1 MPFVR
6 NIRLAVRNRTDC
18 KFGYQISLPSQFFVV
33 SLRRTLKHYLK
44 MTIVSTRDFR
54 ANQTKFL
61 EMALRGEHVV
71 LKSRRG
77 SVRLMPVEEE
87 EEPKRDVT
95 AEICQGM
102 KDWKEYLETGK
113 SDKFRPLDEFLDELR
128 DSESS
133 RV

>member
-1 MPFVR
+1 
-6 NIRLAVRNRTDC
+6 
-18 KFGYQISLPSQFFVV
+18 
-33 SLRRTLKHYLK
+33 
-44 MTIVSTRDFR
+44 MTIVTTRDFR

-61 EMALRGEHVV
+61 DMALRGEHVV

-77 SVRLMPVEEE
+77 SVRLTPVEDEDEE

-95 AEICQGM
+95 AEICQAM

-128 DSESS
+128 YSESS
-133 RV
+133 GV

>member
-1 MPFVR
+1 
-6 NIRLAVRNRTDC
+6 
-18 KFGYQISLPSQFFVV
+18 
-33 SLRRTLKHYLK
+33 

-61 EMALRGEHVV
+61 DMALRGEHVV

-77 SVRLMPVEEE
+77 SVRLMPIEEE

-102 KDWKEYLETGK
+102 KDWKEYLETGQ
-113 SDKFRPLDEFLDELR
+113 SDKLVTWEEMMDELR
-128 DSESS
+128 EMKDA
-133 RV
+133 

>member
-1 MPFVR
+1 
-6 NIRLAVRNRTDC
+6 
-18 KFGYQISLPSQFFVV
+18 
-33 SLRRTLKHYLK
+33 

-61 EMALRGEHVV
+61 DMVLRGEHVV

-77 SVRLMPVEEE
+77 SVRLMPVEDEK

-95 AEICQGM
+95 AEICQAM

-113 SDKFRPLDEFLDELR
+113 SDKFRPARELIDELR
-128 DSESS
+128 NL
-133 RV
+133 

>member
-1 MPFVR
+1 
-6 NIRLAVRNRTDC
+6 
-18 KFGYQISLPSQFFVV
+18 
-33 SLRRTLKHYLK
+33 
-44 MTIVSTRDFR
+44 MTIVTTRDFR

-61 EMALRGEHVV
+61 DMALRGEQVV

-77 SVRLMPVEEE
+77 SVRLTPVEDEDEE

-95 AEICQGM
+95 AEICQAM

-113 SDKFRPLDEFLDELR
+113 SDKFRPLDDFLDELR
-128 DSESS
+128 YSESS

>member
-1 MPFVR
+1 MPVQE
-6 NIRLAVRNRTDC
+6 NI
-18 KFGYQISLPSQFFVV
+18 V
-33 SLRRTLKHYLK
+33 SLQRTLKLYLK

-61 EMALRGEHVV
+61 DMALRGEHVV

-77 SVRLMPVEEE
+77 SVRLMPIEE

-102 KDWKEYLETGK
+102 KDWKEFLETGK

-128 DSESS
+128 NSESS

>member
-1 MPFVR
+1 
-6 NIRLAVRNRTDC
+6 
-18 KFGYQISLPSQFFVV
+18 
-33 SLRRTLKHYLK
+33 

-61 EMALRGEHVV
+61 DMALRGEHVV

-77 SVRLMPVEEE
+77 TVRLIPVDEDEEE

-102 KDWKEYLETGK
+102 KDWKEFLETGK
-113 SDKFRPLDEFLDELR
+113 SDKFVSWEEMMDELR
-128 DSESS
+128 D
-133 RV
+133 

>member
-1 MPFVR
+1 
-6 NIRLAVRNRTDC
+6 
-18 KFGYQISLPSQFFVV
+18 
-33 SLRRTLKHYLK
+33 

-61 EMALRGEHVV
+61 DMALRGEHVV

-77 SVRLMPVEEE
+77 SVRLMPIEE

-102 KDWKEYLETGK
+102 KDWKEYLESGK

-128 DSESS
+128 NSESS
-133 RV
+133 RVWT

>member
-1 MPFVR
+1 
-6 NIRLAVRNRTDC
+6 
-18 KFGYQISLPSQFFVV
+18 
-33 SLRRTLKHYLK
+33 

-77 SVRLMPVEEE
+77 SVRLMPVEEK

>member
-1 MPFVR
+1 
-6 NIRLAVRNRTDC
+6 
-18 KFGYQISLPSQFFVV
+18 
-33 SLRRTLKHYLK
+33 

-61 EMALRGEHVV
+61 DMALRGEHVV

-77 SVRLMPVEEE
+77 SVRLMPVEDEK

-113 SDKFRPLDEFLDELR
+113 SDNFVTWEEMMDELR
-128 DSESS
+128 D
-133 RV
+133 